1 MMGFLNRIITVE
13 VADPEDSRKRK
24 LLNILLLGTLGVLV
38 LNLFLL
44 FDPGM
49 WSSGAALPLAFAMA
63 IFFFG
68 ISGIYFINRR
78 SGIWAAFLFLLL
90 LTLVVNLSDTPYELS
105 NGRSIFVYT
114 FPIIISSLLLF
125 SSASFIFAIIS
136 SLCMAGLAWSI
147 SSIPNPLAIIGF
159 FMLALVSWLTTRSLE
174 QALRDLRT
182 ININLDR
189 LVEEKTQELAR
200 ALSREIV
207 LAGRN
212 QTILDSIADGVIV
225 FDSNN
230 VSILAN
236 PALEKIIET
245 PFKRLAEI
253 HVSDFVRNKDLS
265 PANQGLIMGL
275 VEHPEKIEL
284 GTRVE
289 WGKKTLSVSIARVQ
303 DTSQNSA
310 GAGAVAVF
318 RDVTHEAELEKMK
331 STFVGIVSH
340 ELRTP
345 LNAIIGYTEILKEA
359 IYGQLNEKQE
369 SVIERITI
377 NAKRLLAMVGD
388 LLDEAQMK
396 AGKLSIKRDTFKTAI
411 LLENMHT
418 TMDKITTDKGLY
430 LTDELDANMPETMIG
445 DAQRLQQIIIN
456 LVNNSAKFTRQ
467 GGIHVKITRSD
478 INHWMLEVTDTGQ
491 GIPEKEIPFIFD
503 TFRQVENSTT
513 RQHSGFGLGLS
524 IVKQLIELMNG
535 TIAVKSK
542 LEQGSTFTI
551 NLPLIEKDI

>member
-1 MMGFLNRIITVE
+1 MVFTIYVDIFLII
-13 VADPEDSRKRK
+13 
-24 LLNILLLGTLGVLV
+24 GTIVFYL
-38 LNLFLL
+38 
-44 FDPGM
+44 
-49 WSSGAALPLAFAMA
+49 
-63 IFFFG
+63 
-68 ISGIYFINRR
+68 INRYVAGKLA
-78 SGIWAAFLFLLL
+78 SFLFLVFLL
-90 LTLVVNLSDTPYELS
+90 VALSSSDAPAELA
-105 NGRSIFVYT
+105 NGRSLFVYT
-114 FPIIISSLLLF
+114 IPVVMASVLLQPSS
-125 SSASFIFAIIS
+125 SFIFA
-136 SLCMAGLAWSI
+136 GLSAVAI
-147 SSIPNPLAIIGF
+147 YIAAKEANIQPNWLATGANF
-159 FMLALVSWLTTRSLE
+159 FLAVISWLSSRGLN
-174 QALRDLRT
+174 QALNDLRT
-182 ININLDR
+182 ININLDK
-189 LVEEKTQELAR
+189 LVEQKTQELAR

-236 PALEKIIET
+236 PALGKIIET
-245 PFKRLAEI
+245 PFNRLAGI

-377 NAKRLLAMVGD
+377 NAKRLLTMVGD

-396 AGKLSIKRDTFKTAI
+396 AGKLSIKKDTFKTAI

-445 DAQRLQQIIIN
+445 DSQRLQQIIIN

-467 GGIHVKITRSD
+467 GGIHVKIARSD

-491 GIPEKEIPFIFD
+491 GIPEKEIPYIFD

-524 IVKQLIELMNG
+524 IVKQLVELMNG
-535 TIAVKSK
+535 TITVKSE

-551 NLPLIEKDI
+551 NLPLIEKDIR